1 MNQGTLYTIS
11 AASGTGKS
19 TLVTALINSIDN
31 LKLSVSHT
39 TRIARTGEIEGV
51 HYHFVSKTEFQQILE
66 ADVFV
71 EYATVFDN
79 NYGTSKQWLSEQL
92 NEGID
97 VILEIDWQGAQKV
110 RQFQPNLVSI
120 FVLPPSFEILETR
133 LRDRKTDSEE
143 VILNRLRGAREDIS
157 HYIEYDYIV
166 LNDDFSQALEDL
178 RSIIHSQTLKRRGA
192 KPHIQ
197 TVLKDLLSTGV

>member
-178 RSIIHSQTLKRRGA
+178 RSIIHS
-192 KPHIQ
+192 
-197 TVLKDLLSTGV
+197 